1 MERPP
6 VFMNQKINTVE
17 VTILLQNSTQFLSNS
32 QLLLCRKGQAEP
44 KIHKCKGSRMA
55 KTILKKKG
63 VEKLRYPNFKTY
75 VHTCSVTQ
83 LYPTLCNPLDC
94 SLPGSSVHEIILAT
108 ILEWVAISS
117 SSGSSQSRD
126 QTCISCSSCIG
137 RWILL
142 PLNHLGHLLQS

>member
-1 MERPP
+1 M
-6 VFMNQKINTVE
+6 
-17 VTILLQNSTQFLSNS
+17 TILLQNSTQFLSNS

-63 VEKLRYPNFKTY
+63 VEKLRYPSFKTY

-94 SLPGSSVHEIILAT
+94 SLPGSSVHEIILAI

-126 QTCISCSSCIG
+126 RTLSPVSLALANRFFSTVPPGKPIRYSSKI
-137 RWILL
+137 
-142 PLNHLGHLLQS
+142 